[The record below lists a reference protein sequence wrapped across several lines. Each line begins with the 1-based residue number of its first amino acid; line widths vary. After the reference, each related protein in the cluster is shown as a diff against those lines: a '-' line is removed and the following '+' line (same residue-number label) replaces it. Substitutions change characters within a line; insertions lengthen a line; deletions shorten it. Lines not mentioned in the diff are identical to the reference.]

1 MDYIIQDIERFLTL
15 LDDFFQNLKKCGT
28 YNPFHQN
35 DERAKLL
42 FTIALNLCDSSNCVN
57 EIRKKMVE
65 LNEIKEKNNDLKLR
79 RGGWRELIPSCFG
92 VADGKFAHH
101 DCDKKTAE
109 GIRNIIREE
118 KIDVRIVLQE
128 FRLQLDKIFPN
139 QSSQK
144 ESEMKLV
151 EDFFKR

>member
-92 VADGKFAHH
+92 CADGKFARNKCDE
-101 DCDKKTAE
+101 DCAKK
-109 GIRNIIREE
+109 IRKIVSEENIDLECI
-118 KIDVRIVLQE
+118 LQE
-128 FRLQLDKIFPN
+128 FRLYLDKIFPK

-144 ESEMKLV
+144 ESEMELV